1 MLYERQPQVPR
12 ISGRSRRGT
21 VLHGDAMKAMKNLII
36 GLVRR
41 DRDVEMLEYAL
52 ITGLIVVTAVAMIS
66 SVGQKFVLRWQQATG
81 W

>member
-1 MLYERQPQVPR
+1 
-12 ISGRSRRGT
+12 
-21 VLHGDAMKAMKNLII
+21 MKAMKNLII

-41 DRDVEMLEYAL
+41 DRDAEMLEYAL